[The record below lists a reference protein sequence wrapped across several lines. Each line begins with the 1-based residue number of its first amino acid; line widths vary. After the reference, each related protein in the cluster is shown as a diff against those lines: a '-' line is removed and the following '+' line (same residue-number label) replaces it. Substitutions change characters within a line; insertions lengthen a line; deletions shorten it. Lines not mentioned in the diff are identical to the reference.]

1 MGRKQS
7 SDERA
12 CRRLLKRAL
21 RTRNHTL
28 MAVLVDELGR
38 VLAEQDEDGLE
49 QAG

>member
-1 MGRKQS
+1 MSRKQS

-28 MAVLVDELGR
+28 MAVIVDELGH
-38 VLAEQDEDGLE
+38 VLEEESEASSQPG
-49 QAG
+49 